1 MAGEVAYFLRN
12 MLKLDDGDRVGII
25 SPNSTLYSSVVLG
38 IIRAGCVC
46 TTLNPIYSPEELE
59 HPIVDSDLKVIFTHP
74 SVLGN
79 VRQAWSKSK
88 RSFKLPS
95 GHNPIWLIDDA
106 DWTLPQETGE
116 KDFRSALIPNELP
129 VVPVKPEEDL
139 AFVVYSSGTSG
150 KPKGVMLTHKNMIY
164 GTDTFA
170 KMRSGEFGPGHTAMA
185 ILPFFHIFGLNFFT
199 MSAYMTGTRVV
210 VMPRFEVE
218 IFCAAVQRF
227 RASMAIVVPP
237 ILLALARH
245 PAIGKYDLST
255 LKVGLSGAAPL
266 GPELCE
272 EAQRVLP
279 GFLVSQGYGLSE
291 TAPVALRA
299 TKDQHCKNLG
309 TAGKVVPHI
318 QIRLVNHDG
327 VDVAHNQGSEG
338 IPGEIWIR
346 GPAVMKGYLNNVAAT
361 KECMTEDGWFKTGD
375 IAIIKNGLFF
385 IVDRMKELIKYKGFQ
400 VSPAEL
406 EDMLLSYPK
415 IQDCAVIGVYA
426 KDEATE
432 LPRAFVVPKA
442 DALNV
447 KSSSQQEQDQLRQ
460 EILDWFNPQVANH
473 KKLRGGIVFVT
484 EVPKSASGKI
494 LRRILRDK
502 ANGKV

>member
-12 MLKLDDGDRVGII
+12 TLKLQAGDRVGII
-25 SPNSTLYSSVVLG
+25 SPNSTLYSSLALG
-38 IIRAGCVC
+38 IIRAGCACV
-46 TTLNPIYSPEELE
+46 TLNPIYSPEELE
-59 HPIVDSDLKVIFTHP
+59 HPIVDSDIKVIFTHP
-74 SVLGN
+74 SILGN
-79 VRQAWSKSK
+79 VREAWSKSK

-95 GHNPIWLIDDA
+95 DQNPIWLIDDS
-106 DWTLPQETGE
+106 DWVLSQKTGE
-116 KDFRSALIPNELP
+116 KDFRTALTSNELG
-129 VVPVKPEEDL
+129 VVPVNPEEDL
-139 AFVVYSSGTSG
+139 AFIVYSSGTSG
-150 KPKGVMLTHKNMIY
+150 KPKGVMLTHKNMIF

-170 KMRSGEFGPGHTAMA
+170 KVSFGEFGPGHTAIA

-199 MSAYMTGTRVV
+199 MAAFMTGTRVV

-218 IFCAAVQRF
+218 VFCAAVQHF
-227 RASMAIVVPP
+227 RASMAIIVPP

-245 PAIGKYDLST
+245 PAVSKYDIST

-272 EAQRVLP
+272 EAQKRLP
-279 GFLVSQGYGLSE
+279 GFLISQGYGLSE

-299 TKDQHCKNLG
+299 TKDQHRKNLG

-318 QIRLVNHDG
+318 QIRLVNHEG
-327 VDVAHNQGSEG
+327 VDVAHDQGSDG
-338 IPGEIWIR
+338 KPGEIWIR
-346 GPAVMKGYLNNVAAT
+346 GPAVMKGYLNNETAT
-361 KECMTEDGWFKTGD
+361 KETITEDGWLKTGD

-406 EDMLLSYPK
+406 EDMLLAHPK
-415 IQDCAVIGVYA
+415 IQDCAVIGVYV

-432 LPRAFVVPKA
+432 LPRAYVVPKA
-442 DALNV
+442 DAIDL
-447 KSSSQQEQDQLRQ
+447 KSSSQHEQDRLRK

-473 KKLRGGIVFVT
+473 KKLRGSVVFIT
-484 EVPKSASGKI
+484 EIPKSASGKI
-494 LRRILRDK
+494 LRRVLRDK
-502 ANGKV
+502 ANGKN